1 MRIEPL
7 EEKQFSWML
16 KPMAWL
22 MKRRLGKVVNPF
34 KAWAHR
40 PGITVAMAIFTQS
53 VEASKVTDP
62 QLKRLI
68 CLRSAQMIGCVF

>member
-7 EEKQFSWML
+7 DEKRFSWML
-16 KPMAWL
+16 KPMVWM

-34 KAWAHR
+34 KALAYR
-40 PGITVAMAIFTQS
+40 PGIAVAMSIFMQS
-53 VEASKVTDP
+53 VEGSKVTDP
-62 QLKRLI
+62 QLKRLV